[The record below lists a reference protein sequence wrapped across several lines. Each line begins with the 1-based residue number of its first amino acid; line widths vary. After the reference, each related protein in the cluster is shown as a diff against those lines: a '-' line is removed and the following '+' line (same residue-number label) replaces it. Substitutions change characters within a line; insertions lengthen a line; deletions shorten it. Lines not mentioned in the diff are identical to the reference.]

1 MELEMIP
8 RLLTKTIEDRF
19 FHRKA
24 ILLFG
29 ARQVGKTTL
38 MKSLLEQYEQQSLIL
53 NADEPDVRRLLIE
66 PTSTFMKTL
75 FSSKKI
81 VLIDEAQR
89 IPEIGIVL
97 KLIVDEIPQIQV
109 IATGSSSFELGHQV
123 IEPLTGRKY
132 LYTLYP
138 IAFQE
143 MVHHIGILEESRLLQ
158 YRLVYGSYPEI
169 VSKPGE
175 EKELLHLLTDS
186 YLYKD
191 LYKLQTIMK
200 PSVLERIVEAL
211 ALQIGS
217 EVSLNEI
224 SQLVGVDRSTVEKY
238 IQLLEQSFV
247 VFKVPSFCKT
257 VRNEI
262 KKGKKIYFYDNGI
275 RNTIINSLWK
285 IENRQDIG
293 GLWEN
298 YLIAERRK
306 LLSYNSLH
314 RKQFFWRT
322 AQMQEIDYIEEGE
335 KCIRAYEFKWNQ
347 NARMKIP
354 KTFSSTYPNIL
365 VKLVTPSNY
374 QYFLTDPEF

>member
-19 FHRKA
+19 FHKKA

-38 MKSLLEQYEQQSLIL
+38 VKSLLKQYEQQSLIL
-53 NADEPDVRRLLIE
+53 NADEPDVRKLLTE

-75 FSSKKI
+75 FSAKRI

-89 IPEIGIVL
+89 IPAIGIIL
-97 KLIVDEIPQIQV
+97 KLIVDEIPQVQV

-132 LYTLYP
+132 VYTLYS

-143 MVHHIGILEESRLLQ
+143 IAQHIGMLEEARLLQ

-169 VSKPGE
+169 ISKPGE

-200 PSVLERIVEAL
+200 PSVLERIVETL
-211 ALQIGS
+211 ALQLGS
-217 EVSLNEI
+217 EVSFNEL
-224 SQLVGVDRSTVEKY
+224 SQLVGVDRTTVEKY
-238 IQLLEQSFV
+238 IELLEQSFV
-247 VFKVPSFCKT
+247 VFKIPSFSKNA
-257 VRNEI
+257 RNEI

-298 YLIAERRK
+298 YLITERKK
-306 LLSYNSLH
+306 LLAYHRLH

-322 AQMQEIDYIEEGE
+322 AQRQEIDYIEEGE

-354 KTFSSTYPNIL
+354 KTFSIAYPHVPI
-365 VKLVTPSNY
+365 KLITPSNY